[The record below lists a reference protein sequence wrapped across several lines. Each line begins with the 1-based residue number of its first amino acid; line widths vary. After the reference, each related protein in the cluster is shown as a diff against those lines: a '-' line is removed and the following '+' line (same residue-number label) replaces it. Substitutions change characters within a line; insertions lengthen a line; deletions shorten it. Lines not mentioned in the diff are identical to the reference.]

1 MLEILKV
8 IIIAIVEGITEWLP
22 ISSTGH
28 MIIIGD
34 LLQVNSSFRTEFWNL
49 FLVVVQLGAILAVL
63 ISFFKKIWPFGKNK
77 TKEEKKQIWL
87 LILNIVIACLPAAIL
102 GLLFDDLLETYL
114 MNSIT
119 VSITLIVYGIV
130 FILIE
135 YFFKKYNK
143 TFSVEDIYQMSW
155 KTALIIGAAQVLAM
169 IPGTSRSG
177 ITIIAAMLIGCNR
190 KVAAE
195 FSFLVAIPIMFGASG
210 LKSVKF
216 FIDHGQLETM
226 EWVYLLLGC
235 LIAFV
240 VSIFTIKYFMK
251 FINKN
256 TFTPF
261 GYYRIALGVVIIVY
275 YLIVTF
281 GIEPSQTTSSME
293 STINSL
299 SLIFNKYNFEKSS
312 FSLPLQL
319 NRQFAI
325 YR

>member
-34 LLQVNSSFRTEFWNL
+34 LLQINNSFRTEFWNL
-49 FLVVVQLGAILAVL
+49 FLVVIQLGAILAVL

-102 GLLFDDLLETYL
+102 GLLFDDILETYL

-119 VSITLIVYGIV
+119 VSITLIVYGVV

-143 TFSVEDIYQMSW
+143 TFAVEDIYQMSW

-210 LKSVKF
+210 YKSVKF
-216 FIDHGQLETM
+216 FVEYGQLEAM

-235 LIAFV
+235 AIAFV
-240 VSIFTIKYFMK
+240 VSIFTIKYFMR

-261 GYYRIALGVVIIVY
+261 GYYRIGLGVVIIVY

-281 GIEPSQTTSSME
+281 GIDPSQGVSSSE
-293 STINSL
+293 SIINSL
-299 SLIFNKYNFEKSS
+299 SLIFHYDTKRSIDIP
-312 FSLPLQL
+312 PLLNCQL
-319 NRQFAI
+319 AVNR
-325 YR
+325 